1 MKRIVTLLI
10 ALSLLCL
17 SLSGCGPAKDAA
29 SVSSSL
35 SEEQKAHYT
44 FTDDLGNTVVLK
56 EAPKRVVSLMGSYAE
71 TWMLAGGTLAGVTED
86 VISERGM
93 EVPEGTK
100 IIGTVKNPNAEEIL
114 NLSPDFILLST
125 DIESHVKLADT
136 LKNAGI
142 PHAYFQVEYFED
154 YLNMLK
160 VCTDITGRDDLYEQN
175 GVQIKQQ
182 IDEVRKQVRLAEGNA
197 PTVLPI
203 RALSTAAKALPS
215 DNMVWQNARGPGCGQ
230 HRHPARLLA
239 GRTEHGRDY
248 RRGPGFHFCHYYGDS
263 QKAIDAL
270 KSGIEANP
278 AWNSL
283 SAVKTAGIWC
293 FRKTCSTISP
303 TRNGAKAM
311 RIWRASSIRMSFPK
325 ESGGFAC

>member
-100 IIGTVKNPNAEEIL
+100 IIGTVKNPNAEEIF
-114 NLSPDFILLST
+114 NLSPDFIILST

-215 DNMVWQNARGPGCGQ
+215 DNMVCKMLEDLGADNIAT
-230 HRHPARLLA
+230 RHASLLEELSMEEIIEEDPDFIFVI
-239 GRTEHGRDY
+239 TM
-248 RRGPGFHFCHYYGDS
+248 GDS

-283 SAVKTAGIWC
+283 SAVK
-293 FRKTCSTISP
+293 
-303 TRNGAKAM
+303 NGRYLVLPKDLFHYKPNAKWGESYAYLA
-311 RIWRASSIRMSFPK
+311 RILYPDVVS
-325 ESGGFAC
+325 

>member
-17 SLSGCGPAKDAA
+17 PLSGCGPAKDAA

-114 NLSPDFILLST
+114 NLSPDFIILST

-215 DNMVWQNARGPGCGQ
+215 DNMVCKMLEDLGADNIAT
-230 HRHPARLLA
+230 RHASLLEELSMEEIIEEDPDFIFVI
-239 GRTEHGRDY
+239 TM
-248 RRGPGFHFCHYYGDS
+248 GDS

-283 SAVKTAGIWC
+283 SAVK
-293 FRKTCSTISP
+293 
-303 TRNGAKAM
+303 NGRYLVLPKDLFHYKPNAKWGESYAYLA
-311 RIWRASSIRMSFPK
+311 RILYPDAVS
-325 ESGGFAC
+325 